1 MNLIGTIYI
10 NKSRNLVKEKLT
22 HFYLLQDFRGFEAS
36 GHQDSIH
43 KLTLA
48 RLDSGD
54 ASLAVY
60 NSLTGEKLIEG
71 ELEDVK
77 VPRECKPRFSRNDLE
92 LMPGFLNDLGEEVPE
107 VDNSYALKCLYEG
120 SVYEDGSQWKAT
132 HEACKMCSCQR
143 YFAAVF

>member
-1 MNLIGTIYI
+1 MNSL
-10 NKSRNLVKEKLT
+10 L
-22 HFYLLQDFRGFEAS
+22 YLLQDFRGFEAS

-107 VDNSYALKCLYEG
+107 VDKSYALKCLYEG

-143 YFAAVF
+143 YFAAIHSVRLISNAL